1 MIDKMF
7 VKRKSKILVADD
19 SRFMRFTL
27 KEFLEKDGY
36 EVIEAANGMEVIS
49 LFKELKPDI
58 ILMDFV
64 MPGIDGVTAC
74 AQLQE
79 LPNGKSTPVIMITS
93 LEDENSVNLAFEA
106 GATDYISKPINWAVL
121 RKRLSRLLQARHT
134 EKTLDQN
141 EAFARSIIN
150 HAIEGVITIDAT
162 GIIGYINPSAEKIF
176 DYSSSDTLGNS
187 VSLLIPELYHGDYT
201 DLNINDVFIEKNLEF
216 IGYRK
221 DKSTLP
227 IELTIS
233 KFYVGEKC
241 FFTII
246 LRDITE
252 RKRYEEMIKHQAF
265 YDSLTDLPN
274 RLLLKD
280 RIALEISHSKHIN
293 KSLAIMY
300 LDLDRFKLINDTLG
314 HDIGDKLL
322 KEIAKRLRNCVNET
336 DTVARIGGDEFVI
349 LLPGITREE
358 NIGKIANK
366 ILEAVREP
374 LFIDSHELYISVSIG
389 VTIYPSDGD
398 DDETLLTNADV
409 AMYRAKEKG
418 KNNFQLYTPAL
429 NAKALER
436 LSMENSL
443 RRALE
448 YKEFVVHYQPKVNT
462 KTEQIIGMEALIRWQ
477 HPNWGLVPPVKF
489 IPLAEETGLIVPIGE
504 WVLRTACAQNKAFQ
518 NAGLPPLTVAVNL
531 SAIQFQ
537 LQDLT
542 KMVSKVLE
550 ETGLDP
556 HYLELEITESIAMQ
570 NVSHTIK
577 TINEL
582 KEMGIKFSIDD
593 FGTGYSSLSQL
604 NSFSVNKLKIDKSF
618 VSKINGIKGDSIIA
632 STVLALGKSLELGV
646 VAEGVENAEQAN
658 FFKLNKCD
666 EMQGYFFGKPMTN
679 EDFEK
684 FYCKKLEEDQTQS
697 YED

>member
-7 VKRKSKILVADD
+7 DKRKSRILVADD

-27 KEFLEKDGY
+27 RDFLEKDGY
-36 EVIEAANGMEVIS
+36 EVIEAKNGRQVLT
-49 LFKELKPDI
+49 LFEEQKPDI
-58 ILMDFV
+58 ILMDFM
-64 MPGIDGVTAC
+64 MPEINGVSAC
-74 AQLQE
+74 AQLQR
-79 LPNGKSTPVIMITS
+79 LPQGSNTPVIMITS
-93 LEDENSVNLAFEA
+93 LEDEDSVNLAFEA

-121 RKRLSRLLQARHT
+121 RKRLSRLLQARYT
-134 EKTLDQN
+134 EITLDQN

-150 HAIEGVITIDAT
+150 HAIEGIITIDT
-162 GIIGYINPSAEKIF
+162 NGIIRFINPSAEKIF
-176 DYSSSDTLGNS
+176 GYTSNEAIGNNINM
-187 VSLLIPELYHGDYT
+187 LIPELCYD
-201 DLNINDVFIEKNLEF
+201 DCSNLDINSNLLEKNLE
-216 IGYRK
+216 ILGRQK
-221 DKSTLP
+221 NNSNLP
-227 IELTIS
+227 IEATIS
-233 KFYVGEKC
+233 KFYVGEKF

-252 RKRYEEMIKHQAF
+252 RRRYEETIRYQAF

-280 RIALEISHSKHIN
+280 RISLEISHSKHTN
-293 KSLAIMY
+293 QSLAIMY

-322 KEIAKRLRNCVNET
+322 KEVAARLKSCVNET

-349 LLPGITREE
+349 LLPKITHEE
-358 NIGKIANK
+358 NIGNISNK
-366 ILEAVREP
+366 ILEAIREP
-374 LFIDSHELYISVSIG
+374 ILIDSHELYISTSIG
-389 VTIYPSDGD
+389 ITIYPDDGQD
-398 DDETLLTNADV
+398 VETLLTNADV

-418 KNNFQLYTPAL
+418 KNNFQIYTSAL
-429 NAKALER
+429 NEKALER
-436 LSMENSL
+436 LAMENSL

-448 YKEFVVHYQPKVNT
+448 YKEFIVYYQPKVST
-462 KTEQIIGMEALIRWQ
+462 ETEQIIGMEALIRWQ
-477 HPNWGLVPPVKF
+477 HPNWGLVPPAKF

-504 WVLRTACAQNKAFQ
+504 WVLRTACAQNKALQ

-531 SAIQFQ
+531 SALQFQ

-542 KMVSKVLE
+542 KMVSTVLE

-570 NVSHTIK
+570 NVDHTIK
-577 TINEL
+577 MINEL
-582 KEMGIKFSIDD
+582 KEMGIKFAIDD

-618 VSKINGIKGDSIIA
+618 VNKIDGLKDHSIIA
-632 STVLALGKSLELGV
+632 STVLALGKSMELGI
-646 VAEGVENAEQAN
+646 VAEGVENQDQVN

-666 EMQGYFFGKPMTN
+666 EMQGYFFGKPMSK
-679 EDFEK
+679 EDFQL
-684 FYCKKLEEDQTQS
+684 FYYKKLTGD
-697 YED
+697 